1 MEALAAERP
10 DMMVT
15 LPGSNEAVPLAD
27 ALEQIRAQQALDEN
41 DADLV
46 RAAVLCDLSP

>member
-1 MEALAAERP
+1 MEVLAAERP

-15 LPGSNEAVPLAD
+15 LPGSNEAVSLAD
-27 ALEQIRAQQALDEN
+27 AVEMIRAQQALDES
-41 DADLV
+41 DAALV